1 MTRISDNA
9 AAKLYSSQPEAGDVC
24 GPAPASTSTATSLAP
39 GSGAKSSS
47 VEPFSSGSGTTPQ
60 TACEAPTNGQSIS
73 AALLSIARGVDWSSL
88 QRADGPVAHASTSTD
103 ARKSPAAPELK
114 RGLAG
119 GAVAVLQRA
128 LNEAGA
134 GLRVDRSFGR
144 NTEAAVR
151 VFQESHPPLR
161 PTGVVDAATWAELAK
176 AAPKA
181 MKDGVPTEAAK
192 ALREYPVT
200 HTDDGTPRYVQGDAR
215 WGAKKIGLSAEKNL
229 HQVGCALTCVAMA
242 LSKQLGR
249 DVTPGELNDVLV
261 KYGAF
266 DGASLIWA
274 KASAAIEAEY
284 GVALPMDRKPDTM
297 SGATINSTLDAEL
310 AAGRPAILHID
321 HKNEGKPNH
330 WVLIQRKEGDDFIA
344 LDPGSGRETR
354 YRLNEK
360 GDFVAMSSSG
370 KPITPEVKAYGVTVF
385 NDPPKPAAKPGKM

>member
-24 GPAPASTSTATSLAP
+24 GPAPASTSTATSVAP

-73 AALLSIARGVDWSSL
+73 AALLSIVRGVNWSSL
-88 QRADGPVAHASTSTD
+88 QRADGPVAHASTSAD
-103 ARKSPAAPELK
+103 ARKSPAAPGPGPK
-114 RGLAG
+114 
-119 GAVAVLQRA
+119 
-128 LNEAGA
+128 
-134 GLRVDRSFGR
+134 
-144 NTEAAVR
+144 
-151 VFQESHPPLR
+151 
-161 PTGVVDAATWAELAK
+161 K

-181 MKDGVPTEAAK
+181 TKGSVPTAAAK
-192 ALREYPVT
+192 ELKEYPIT
-200 HTDDGTPRYVQGDAR
+200 HTDDGTPRYVQNDAR
-215 WGAKKIGLSAEKNL
+215 WGTKKIGTSAALTIGAK
-229 HQVGCALTCVAMA
+229 GCALSCVAME
-242 LSKQLGR
+242 LSKRLGR

-266 DGASLIWA
+266 DGVLLSWA

-310 AAGRPAILHID
+310 AAGRPVILHID
-321 HKNEGKPNH
+321 HKDEGKPNH
-330 WVLIQRKEGDDFIA
+330 WVLIQRKKGDDFIA

-385 NDPPKPAAKPGKM
+385 NDPPKPAAKPGKME